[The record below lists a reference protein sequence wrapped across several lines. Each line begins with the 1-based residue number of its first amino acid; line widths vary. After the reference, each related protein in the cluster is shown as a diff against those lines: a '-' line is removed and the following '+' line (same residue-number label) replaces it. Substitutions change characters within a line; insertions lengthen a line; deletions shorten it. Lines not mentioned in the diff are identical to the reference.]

1 VPRERS
7 GSASDRRLLEGREPG
22 VRQAAAR
29 VGEPVHPLYAS
40 AERGGLLNFETTATR
55 IWKRLTREERLA
67 AARRFFEEPA
77 DEALVGV
84 DLAIVKARRMRPQA
98 ARALPAE
105 EKARAVAS
113 VLEPGEVVA
122 SALLVALHVGER
134 RPLLAA
140 FLDRLGLPHDDGI
153 LKEEDVAPVRPI
165 SEETARRGVAALA
178 DAFPLPQV
186 LAYLNVLWLQDPER
200 WAVLEHAPDWLG

>member
-1 VPRERS
+1 
-7 GSASDRRLLEGREPG
+7 
-22 VRQAAAR
+22 
-29 VGEPVHPLYAS
+29 
-40 AERGGLLNFETTATR
+40 
-55 IWKRLTREERLA
+55 
-67 AARRFFEEPA
+67 
-77 DEALVGV
+77 
-84 DLAIVKARRMRPQA
+84 MRPQA

-113 VLEPGEVVA
+113 VLEPGEAVA

-153 LKEEDVAPVRPI
+153 LNEEDDAAARPI
-165 SEETARRGVAALA
+165 SEEAARRGVTALA
-178 DAFPLPQV
+178 AAFPQPQV

-200 WAVLEHAPDWLG
+200 WGVLEHAPDWLG